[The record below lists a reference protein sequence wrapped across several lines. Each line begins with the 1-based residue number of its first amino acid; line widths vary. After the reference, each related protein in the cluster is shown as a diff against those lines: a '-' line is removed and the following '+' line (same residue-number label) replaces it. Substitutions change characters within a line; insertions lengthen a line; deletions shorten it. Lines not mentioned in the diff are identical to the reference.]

1 MSYLRFP
8 ERSRTLLLFA
18 KRMTTVLARFL
29 DLFTGVETRSYY
41 SQNDLTMI
49 LDGFDSNNTLL

>member
-1 MSYLRFP
+1 
-8 ERSRTLLLFA
+8 
-18 KRMTTVLARFL
+18 MTAVLAWFL

-49 LDGFDSNNTLL
+49 LGGFDSNNTLL